1 MQSTL
6 FNNSPLAIKLLLVP
20 VVATLSFAAYLI
32 YSTYV
37 ISDANSVLAEF
48 RDIDYPILDA
58 IEKNRSSHEKIVDAL
73 HTAASTGE
81 IEFLRIAR
89 DRASEMISRYE
100 TLEMLDTAHSRTVR
114 LLKDEFASYLDQAVD
129 IAQRMANRREMPN
142 AQQISSMRA
151 SRDRYLADAANY
163 QAVAEKDF
171 HQDIDQEISR
181 ADRASQWGMAI
192 GVIMLVAIALL
203 TFLVTRGILALERVV
218 SDRNRMLLK
227 ANADLE
233 NEIAKLTEAEAA
245 KAEAQSAN
253 RIKDQF
259 LANMSHEL
267 RTPMHAVLGLSHL
280 CLQTHM
286 SPKQRDYLKKIHTA
300 SSSLLEILN
309 DILDISKI
317 ESGKM
322 EVDSIPFNLED
333 AIGNL
338 ETIIGGEAHQ
348 KGVGFSLRVAADV
361 PTLLIGDP
369 LRLGQVLIN
378 LASNAVKFTERGE
391 VSVSVEME
399 TELANDVVIKFVF
412 ADTGIGLT
420 QTEIDKLFRP
430 FTQADSSV
438 TRRFGGTGLGLSISK
453 HLVELMGG
461 TIKVKSVPGVGSKF
475 TFTAKF
481 AKDNDRGKYLQGVMR
496 NLRGMR
502 VLIASDDTETLHYL
516 RHFVEPYG
524 FNMTYCADAQE
535 IQHLLRKADSEARP
549 YRLMI
554 SDCRLFDR
562 DKGDTEGLSGQ
573 IDSIGSKPRVFLYCV
588 GDDGYF
594 SDVQEDQ
601 LPSGFSYMSLERK
614 EFEGDVARMFGREDF
629 PTGRF
634 RVLGAH
640 DPEHLAR
647 IRGSKILLVEDDEI
661 NRQVATELLQG
672 FGVEVVVA
680 ENGARA
686 IERLGESQFD
696 CVLMDM
702 QMPVLDGI
710 SATREIRKSPEY
722 ANLPIIA
729 LTANVMI
736 REQNEILKAGMNDH
750 IGKPIDLY
758 QLVATL
764 ARWVWTIDGSNGSA
778 ASDIN
783 EHSSHKSLPQIP
795 GVCVAES
802 VSRMGGKLDVY
813 YLLLDQFRRSET
825 NVMAGIQDALTREE
839 FDIAERLAHTLRGIL
854 ATIGADDLAE
864 LVGKLEANVKI
875 GNIEGVD
882 PMIERINEELATLL
896 SNIDSALG

>member
-1 MQSTL
+1 MQSKL

-73 HTAASTGE
+73 HTAAATGE
-81 IEFLRIAR
+81 IEFLSIAR
-89 DRASEMISRYE
+89 VRASEMISRYE
-100 TLEMLDTAHSRTVR
+100 TLERLDTAHSKTVQS
-114 LLKDEFASYLDQAVD
+114 LKAEFTRYLDQAVD
-129 IAQRMANRREMPN
+129 IAQRMASRREMPN
-142 AQQISSMRA
+142 PQHISSMRA
-151 SRDRYLADAANY
+151 SRDRYLSDAANY
-163 QAVAEKDF
+163 QIVAERDF
-171 HQDIDQEISR
+171 HQDIDQEIAR
-181 ADRASQWGMAI
+181 ADQARRWGMAI
-192 GVIMLVAIALL
+192 GVFMLAVIALL
-203 TFLVTRGILALERVV
+203 TFMVTRGILALEKIV

-233 NEIAKLTEAEAA
+233 QEIAKLTEAEAA
-245 KAEAQSAN
+245 KMEAQSAN

-322 EVDSIPFNLED
+322 EVDSIPFNLEEVV
-333 AIGNL
+333 GNL
-338 ETIIGGEAHQ
+338 ETIIGGKAQE
-348 KGVGFSLRVAADV
+348 KGVSFSLKVAADV

-378 LASNAVKFTERGE
+378 LASNAIKFTERGE
-391 VSVSVEME
+391 VTVSVGME
-399 TELANDVVIKFVF
+399 TESADDVVIRFDLT
-412 ADTGIGLT
+412 DTGIGLT
-420 QTEIDKLFRP
+420 QFEIDRLFRP
-430 FTQADSSV
+430 FTQADSSI

-461 TIKVKSVPGVGSKF
+461 SINVQSVSGVGSKF
-475 TFTAKF
+475 TFTARF
-481 AKDNDRGKYLQGVMR
+481 AKDKDKGQYLQGAMR

-502 VLIASDDTETLHYL
+502 VLLASDDAETLQYL
-516 RHFVEPYG
+516 RHFVEPYR
-524 FNMTYCADAQE
+524 FNITCCIDVPEMQN
-535 IQHLLRKADSEARP
+535 LLRKAVSDVRP
-549 YRLMI
+549 YRLVI
-554 SDCRLFDR
+554 SDCRLFGR
-562 DKGDTEGLSGQ
+562 YRGDIDGLLDE
-573 IDSIGSKPRVFLYCV
+573 IDFPGRKPRVLLYRS
-588 GDDGYF
+588 GDGGYF
-594 SDVQEDQ
+594 NDVQEDQ
-601 LPSGFSYMSLERK
+601 LPNGFSCMQLERA
-614 EFEGDVARMFGREDF
+614 EFEGDVAKMLGREDV
-629 PTGRF
+629 PTGKF
-634 RVLGAH
+634 RALEALN
-640 DPEHLAR
+640 PEHLAR

-672 FGVEVVVA
+672 FGIEVAIA

-686 IERLGESQFD
+686 ITRISEEQFD

-710 SATREIRKSPEY
+710 SATREIRKNPEY

-736 REQNEILKAGMNDH
+736 SEQNEILKAGMNDH
-750 IGKPIDLY
+750 VGKPIDLY
-758 QLVATL
+758 LLVATL
-764 ARWVWTIDGSNGSA
+764 ARWVRSGGGSKDSIA
-778 ASDIN
+778 TEISQP
-783 EHSSHKSLPQIP
+783 SSRESVPQIP
-795 GVCVAES
+795 GVRVAES
-802 VSRMGGKLDVY
+802 VARIGGKLDVY
-813 YLLLDQFRRSET
+813 YLLLEQFRRSET
-825 NVMAGIQDALTREE
+825 DVMASIQDALFREE
-839 FDIAERLAHTLRGIL
+839 FDIAERFAHTLRGIL

-864 LVGKLEANVKI
+864 LVGKLETNVKS

-882 PMIERINEELATLL
+882 PMIDRINQELATLL
-896 SNIDSALG
+896 ANIDSALG